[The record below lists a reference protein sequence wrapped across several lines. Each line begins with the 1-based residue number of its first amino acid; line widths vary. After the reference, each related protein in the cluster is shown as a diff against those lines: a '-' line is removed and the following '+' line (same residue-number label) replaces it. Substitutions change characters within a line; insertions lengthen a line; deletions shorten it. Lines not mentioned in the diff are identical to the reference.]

1 MTNRTVLLLEINE
14 ITWDLI
20 DGFIAAGKLP
30 TFARLKQEG
39 AWGTPL
45 SVDRPPQLDPW
56 ITWTTLYSGQP
67 QAEHNVFFLQQPP
80 ETIKAK
86 RIWERCAEHGL
97 KVGVYGSLCSWPP
110 QKVDGFYVPDT
121 FSPDPQTYPADLSPI
136 QILNLTYTRS
146 VRLPSDQDS
155 LAFKA
160 KLAAQLVRLGLG
172 PGTLAAVAG
181 QLAGERLNP
190 RTRWKRVALQPLVN
204 LAFFSKL
211 YREHRPHFATFHTNH
226 VAHYQHTYWKAM
238 DPEKFRPLETS
249 QEEIETYGPA
259 IEYGYVTAD
268 RLLAKVVDLLDP
280 ETVLVV
286 ASSMGQKPFQ
296 SALKGGKQ
304 IAQWRSLDALL
315 GLLGVRSTARA
326 ISTMSDEF
334 VIYAQPDAARDRI
347 LGMLQASYIDTPD
360 QKTFVCDAVDGA
372 VRVNLKVYEVGRIKP
387 TSTVHFPTAPGAPTR
402 QYDEVIY
409 NTGHL
414 KSGCHDERGIIIFY
428 GAGIPRGV
436 ELAQYDNLNVAP
448 TLLSLLGLPIP
459 SEMRAEPIREIV
471 APAEQQG
478 WRPHRVA

>member
-1 MTNRTVLLLEINE
+1 MTNRKVLLLEINE
-14 ITWDLI
+14 VTWDLI
-20 DGFIAAGKLP
+20 DKFIAAGKLP
-30 TFARLKQEG
+30 NFARLKNEG

-56 ITWTTLYSGQP
+56 ITWTTLYTGQP

-86 RIWERCAEHGL
+86 RIWERCTEHGL

-110 QKVDGFYVPDT
+110 RPVNGFYVPDT
-121 FSPDPQTYPADLSPI
+121 FAPDSQTYPAELSPI

-160 KLAAQLVRLGLG
+160 RLAARLVKLGLG
-172 PGTLAAVAG
+172 PGPLTAIARQLAA
-181 QLAGERLNP
+181 ERVNP
-190 RTRWKRVALQPLVN
+190 KVRWKRVALQPLVN
-204 LAFFSKL
+204 FAFFSRL
-211 YREHRPHFATFHTNH
+211 YRRHRPDFATFHTNH

-238 DPEKFRPLETS
+238 DPEKFRPLETTTD
-249 QEEIETYGPA
+249 EIATYGPA
-259 IEYGYVTAD
+259 IEYGYTTAD
-268 RLLAKVVDLLDP
+268 ALIGRLIELLDRD
-280 ETVLVV
+280 TVLVV

-315 GLLGVRSTARA
+315 TILGVRSTARA

-334 VIYAQPDAARDRI
+334 VIYAPDAERDRI
-347 LGMLQASYIDTPD
+347 LAMLQASCIDTPE
-360 QKTFVCDAVDGA
+360 QKTFVCAAIDGA
-372 VRVNLKVYEVGRIKP
+372 VRVNLKIYEVGRIKP
-387 TSTVHFPTAPGAPTR
+387 TSTVYFPTAPGAPTR

-414 KSGCHDERGIIIFY
+414 KSGCHDERGILVFY
-428 GAGIPRGV
+428 GAGMPRGM
-436 ELAQYDNLNVAP
+436 ELAQYDNLNIAP
-448 TLLSLLGLPIP
+448 TLMRLLGLPIP
-459 SEMRAEPIREIV
+459 AEMRSEPIREI
-471 APAEQQG
+471 AAGTERE
-478 WRPHRVA
+478 WRPNLVA

>member
-1 MTNRTVLLLEINE
+1 MTKRKVLLLEINE
-14 ITWDLI
+14 VTWDLI

-30 TFARLKQEG
+30 NFARLKQEG

-56 ITWTTLYSGQP
+56 ITWTTVYTGQP

-86 RIWERCAEHGL
+86 RIWERCHEHGL

-110 QKVDGFYVPDT
+110 RPVNGFYVPDT
-121 FSPDPQTYPADLSPI
+121 FAPDAQTYPAALSPI

-155 LAFKA
+155 MSFKA
-160 KLAAQLVRLGLG
+160 KLAAQLVALGLG
-172 PGTLAAVAG
+172 PTTLAAVAG
-181 QLAGERLNP
+181 QLAGERLNGK
-190 RTRWKRVALQPLVN
+190 TRWKRVALQPLVN
-204 LAFFSKL
+204 FSFFQKL
-211 YREHRPHFATFHTNH
+211 YRQHQPDFATFHTNH

-238 DPEKFRPLETS
+238 DPDKFRPLETS
-249 QEEIETYGPA
+249 REEVETYGPA

-268 RLLAKVVDLLDP
+268 RLLGRIVDLLDAN
-280 ETVLVV
+280 TVLVV
-286 ASSMGQKPFQ
+286 ASSMGQKPFH

-315 GLLGVRSTARA
+315 NLLGARTTAKA

-334 VIYAQPDAARDRI
+334 VIYAPDAERDRI
-347 LGMLQASYIDTPD
+347 LGMLQASYIDIPE
-360 QKTFVCDAVDGA
+360 QKTFVVGAIDGA
-372 VRVNLKVYEVGRIKP
+372 VRVNLKVHEIGRVKAK
-387 TSTVHFPTAPGAPTR
+387 SVVHFPTAPEAPTR
-402 QYDEVIY
+402 PYEDVIY

-414 KSGCHDERGIIIFY
+414 KSGCHDERGIIMFY

-436 ELAQYDNLNVAP
+436 ELASYDNLNIAP
-448 TLLSLLGLPIP
+448 TLMRLLGLPVP
-459 SEMRAEPIREIV
+459 SEMHSEPMREIV
-471 APAEQQG
+471 ADAQAA
-478 WRPHRVA
+478 WRPNMVA